1 MVIAEKP
8 LLNQLRIFCD
18 ADPGLLD
25 LRVRDARKVHLS
37 NLTPTLSG
45 SDIVFAVGI
54 AVVRLD
60 EFLTQVGIRPFL
72 QMFSEKIGLKAAA

>member
-25 LRVRDARKVHLS
+25 LRVRDARKVHLL
-37 NLTPTLSG
+37 NLTRTLSELH
-45 SDIVFAVGI
+45 IVYAVGM
-54 AVVRLD
+54 AEGRLY
-60 EFLTQVGIRPFL
+60 EFFFTML
-72 QMFSEKIGLKAAA
+72 

>member
-37 NLTPTLSG
+37 NLKPLLSG
-45 SDIVFAVGI
+45 LDIVYAVGI
-54 AVVRLD
+54 AVVWLYKILIAKQT
-60 EFLTQVGIRPFL
+60 FMMSI
-72 QMFSEKIGLKAAA
+72 FS